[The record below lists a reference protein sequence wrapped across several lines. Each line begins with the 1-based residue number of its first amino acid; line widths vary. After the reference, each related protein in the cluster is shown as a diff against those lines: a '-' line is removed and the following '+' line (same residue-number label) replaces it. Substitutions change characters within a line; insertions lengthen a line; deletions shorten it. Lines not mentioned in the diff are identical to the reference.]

1 MKHWMFRC
9 NDVSQKVSQSM
20 DAALPVH
27 QSIAIWVHLMMCR
40 YCYRFKKQLM
50 MLRKM
55 SRKIDNY
62 PPHVPSKETLSPETK
77 ERIKKK
83 LKASS
88 K

>member
-1 MKHWMFRC
+1 M
-9 NDVSQKVSQSM
+9 DVP
-20 DAALPVH
+20 LPVH

-55 SRKIDNY
+55 SRKTDGS
-62 PPHVPSKETLSPETK
+62 PPHVPPNDTLSPETK
-77 ERIKKK
+77 ERIKKR

-88 K
+88 